1 MSDQLRGV
9 AGCVGTGGKAPIC
22 ESGNFFFFEL
32 TLVDDRWHK
41 QSPFK
46 TDDSHIPRVTG
57 SIRKGG
63 F

>member
-32 TLVDDRWHK
+32 RTLVDDRWHG
-41 QSPFK
+41 QWVLPWFY
-46 TDDSHIPRVTG
+46 VFGG
-57 SIRKGG
+57 SR
-63 F
+63 